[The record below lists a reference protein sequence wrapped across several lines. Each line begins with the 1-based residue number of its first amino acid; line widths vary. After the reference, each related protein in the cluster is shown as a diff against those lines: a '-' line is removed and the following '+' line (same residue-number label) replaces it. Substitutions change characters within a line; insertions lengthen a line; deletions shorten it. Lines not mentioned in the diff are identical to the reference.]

1 MNDLLCEDIQNLKNK
16 IASLEEYRRLKEVSS
31 SMENDIE
38 VIKLYQAKEKALL
51 LYEDSLKHFSFDDD
65 YVIKLRKEL
74 AKANEMLNVH
84 PLVKEYNEL
93 FRYLRNIDHKIEE
106 EIFLPFKKG

>member
-1 MNDLLCEDIQNLKNK
+1 M
-16 IASLEEYRRLKEVSS
+16 
-31 SMENDIE
+31 
-38 VIKLYQAKEKALL
+38 IKLYQAKEKALL

-74 AKANEMLNVH
+74 VKANEMLNVH